1 MILPTIDVQLMNEHL
16 TTHEGVLYKLR
27 IYYYHSKHPILKQI
41 IQKQYMVM
49 QDHIRVML
57 ELLDPYRTNEVNLA
71 PIQLDLLPSSLEGP
85 IAQQDK
91 PVAIEGR
98 STGQNMANLN
108 FISALMM
115 KDPKVKAIHKEMSM
129 QQAKLQEQYSRF
141 ISKAFNEKPPMSS
154 IEQQQDIIKR
164 NKHLLID

>member
-1 MILPTIDVQLMNEHL
+1 LILPAIDVQLMNEHL

-27 IYYYHSKHPILKQI
+27 MYYYHAKHPILKQI

-49 QDHIRVML
+49 MDHVRVML
-57 ELLDPYRTNEVNLA
+57 ELLDPSRTKEVQLA
-71 PIQLDLLPSSLEGP
+71 PIQVDLLPSSLEVP

-98 STGQNMANLN
+98 ATAQNMANMN

-115 KDPKVKAIHKEMSM
+115 KDPKVKAIHKEMSL
-129 QQAKLQEQYSRF
+129 QQASLQELYSKF
-141 ISKAFNEKPPMSS
+141 LSMAFNEEPPMSS
-154 IEQQQDIIKR
+154 RNQHQDIIKR
-164 NKHLLID
+164 HKHLLID